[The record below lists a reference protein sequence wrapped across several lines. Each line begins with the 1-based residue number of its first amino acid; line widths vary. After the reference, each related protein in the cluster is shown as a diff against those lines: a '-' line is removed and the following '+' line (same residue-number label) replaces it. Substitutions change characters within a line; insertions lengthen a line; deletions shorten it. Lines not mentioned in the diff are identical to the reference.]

1 MSRRVFQVVLVVV
14 SMVAGRTAS
23 ELKWPLWAAVVLAL
37 FLYALVWAASRL
49 VPAHAQP
56 PEPADLRL
64 VRLKRRR

>member
-14 SMVAGRTAS
+14 SMIAGRTAS

-37 FLYALVWAASRL
+37 CLYALVWSALRL
-49 VPAHAQP
+49 VPSRERP

-64 VRLKRRR
+64 VRLKRRD